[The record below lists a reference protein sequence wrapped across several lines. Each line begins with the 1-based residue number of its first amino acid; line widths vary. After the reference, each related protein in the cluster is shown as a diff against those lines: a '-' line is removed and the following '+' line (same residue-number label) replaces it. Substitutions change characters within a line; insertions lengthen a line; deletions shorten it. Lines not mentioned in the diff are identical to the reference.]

1 METLFLK
8 LLNMG
13 IAAGWVILAVMLLR
27 ILLRKAPK
35 AVRCAL
41 WILVG
46 IRLVCPFSIESVL
59 SLIPSQETV
68 PGEIM
73 MAREPEID
81 SGIRVLDDAVN
92 PAIAASLSPEPHA
105 SVNPMQIV
113 VFLAS
118 RLWAAGLAA
127 LLFYALASYVR
138 LRRKVAAAMCFR
150 ENIWLCDA
158 VRSPFILGI
167 LSPRIYL
174 PSDLEEPQIGCVIA
188 HEKAHLRRR
197 DHWWK
202 PLGFLLLSVYWFQ
215 PLCWA
220 AYILLCRDIELA
232 CDEYVVKRMGDA
244 WKKTYA
250 KALLSCSLD
259 SQGLSGCPLAFGEV
273 GIKERIKGILSYKK
287 PALWIVAAAAI
298 ACIVTA
304 VCFLTD
310 PAESKNSDNIYGTRY
325 TVAEVLYDAPWY
337 NAVYAPGNAPDFVF
351 TPEGELL
358 QRNFGGVMGNNPVWN
373 MVGVFH
379 ESSLTGEGL
388 LRFFAPAREALPG
401 SRAHVGEETGN
412 GAGETETGESPQGEE
427 AGMDA
432 VGLSQ
437 EARELLESAEQVW
450 RVDSGRKSGSAYR
463 GMTGYFVVRTDRN
476 EVLLAACYGEAGMEE
491 GHPMEGEHSM
501 EEYSGEHIRWLWRVE
516 RQADAGDTMYLAAL
530 IASMSSDRNPQ
541 IFALYESDTMPDRL
555 LAGYLDDSGRRGF
568 ALFLKDSSSG
578 GGWKI
583 KGFGPIQSDAPKKG
597 QAFALNE
604 AFGHVTIGEEWNL
617 GHSVTIAA
625 SNSGD
630 LASVTAEAGGR
641 TQEVSAGGNS
651 VPDMFVFE
659 WSRVLTTEEAEAVRV
674 RYYNALGEEIG
685 LPFTE

>member
-73 MAREPEID
+73 MAGKPEID

-250 KALLSCSLD
+250 NALLSCSLD

-379 ESSLTGEGL
+379 C
-388 LRFFAPAREALPG
+388 PA
-401 SRAHVGEETGN
+401 
-412 GAGETETGESPQGEE
+412 AG
-427 AGMDA
+427 
-432 VGLSQ
+432 
-437 EARELLESAEQVW
+437 
-450 RVDSGRKSGSAYR
+450 
-463 GMTGYFVVRTDRN
+463 
-476 EVLLAACYGEAGMEE
+476 
-491 GHPMEGEHSM
+491 PM
-501 EEYSGEHIRWLWRVE
+501 
-516 RQADAGDTMYLAAL
+516 
-530 IASMSSDRNPQ
+530 
-541 IFALYESDTMPDRL
+541 
-555 LAGYLDDSGRRGF
+555 SGRRRAMGRERPKRGKV
-568 ALFLKDSSSG
+568 LREKKREWTL
-578 GGWKI
+578 
-583 KGFGPIQSDAPKKG
+583 SD
-597 QAFALNE
+597 
-604 AFGHVTIGEEWNL
+604 
-617 GHSVTIAA
+617 
-625 SNSGD
+625 
-630 LASVTAEAGGR
+630 
-641 TQEVSAGGNS
+641 
-651 VPDMFVFE
+651 
-659 WSRVLTTEEAEAVRV
+659 
-674 RYYNALGEEIG
+674 
-685 LPFTE
+685 

>member
-68 PGEIM
+68 PREIM

-81 SGIRVLDDAVN
+81 SGIRALDDAVN
-92 PAIAASLSPEPHA
+92 LAIAASLSPEPYA
-105 SVNPMQIV
+105 SANPMQIV

-138 LRRKVAAAMCFR
+138 LRRKVAAAMRFR

-244 WKKTYA
+244 QKKTYA
-250 KALLSCSLD
+250 NALLSCSLEG
-259 SQGLSGCPLAFGEV
+259 QGLSGCPLAFGEV

-287 PALWIVAAAAI
+287 PTLWIVVAAAI

-310 PAESKNSDNIYGTRY
+310 PAKSKNSDNIYGSRY
-325 TVAEVLYDAPWY
+325 TVAEVLYDSPWY
-337 NAVYAPGNAPDFVF
+337 NAAYAPENAPDFVF

-412 GAGETETGESPQGEE
+412 GAGETETEESPQGQE

-437 EARELLESAEQVW
+437 EARELLGSAEQVW
-450 RVDSGRKSGSAYR
+450 RVDSGRDSSSVYQ

-476 EVLLAACYGEAGMEE
+476 EVLLAACYGEADMEE
-491 GHPMEGEHSM
+491 GHSMEGEH
-501 EEYSGEHIRWLWRVE
+501 SGEHIRWLWRME
-516 RQADAGDTMYLAAL
+516 RQADAEDTAYLASL
-530 IASMSSDRNPQ
+530 IVASMSFDRNPW
-541 IFALYESDTMPDRL
+541 IFALYESDTMPDWL
-555 LAGYLDDSGRRGF
+555 LAGYLDGRGAKNF
-568 ALFLKDSSSG
+568 ATFLKDSSSG
-578 GGWKI
+578 DGWKI
-583 KGFGPIQSDAPKKG
+583 RGIGPIQTNTIKKG
-597 QAFALNE
+597 QTFPQNDT
-604 AFGHVTIGEEWNL
+604 FGHITIEKDWNL
-617 GHSVTIAA
+617 DHSITIVA
-625 SNSGD
+625 SSSGN
-630 LASVTAEAGGR
+630 LASVTAEAGGEI
-641 TQEVSAGGNS
+641 QSVYASGNGLQ
-651 VPDMFVFE
+651 DMFVFE
-659 WSRVLTTEEAEAVRV
+659 WSRVLTREEAEAVRV

>member
-73 MAREPEID
+73 MAGKPEID

-250 KALLSCSLD
+250 NALLSCSLD

-351 TPEGELL
+351 TPEAELL

-401 SRAHVGEETGN
+401 SQAHAGEETGN
-412 GAGETETGESPQGEE
+412 GAGETETEESPQGQE

-432 VGLSQ
+432 VGLSR

-491 GHPMEGEHSM
+491 GHSMEGEHSM
-501 EEYSGEHIRWLWRVE
+501 EEYSGEHIRWLWRME

-568 ALFLKDSSSG
+568 ALFLKDSFSG

>member
-73 MAREPEID
+73 MAGKPEID

-250 KALLSCSLD
+250 NALLSCSLD

-351 TPEGELL
+351 TPEAELL

-401 SRAHVGEETGN
+401 SQAHAGEETGN
-412 GAGETETGESPQGEE
+412 GAGETETEESPQGQE

-432 VGLSQ
+432 VGLSR

-491 GHPMEGEHSM
+491 GHSMEGEHSM
-501 EEYSGEHIRWLWRVE
+501 EEYSGEHIRWLWRME

-568 ALFLKDSSSG
+568 ALFLKDSFSG

-604 AFGHVTIGEEWNL
+604 AFRHVTIGEEWNL

>member
-59 SLIPSQETV
+59 SLIPSPETV
-68 PGEIM
+68 PREIM

-81 SGIRVLDDAVN
+81 SGIRALDDAVN
-92 PAIAASLSPEPHA
+92 PAIAASLSPEPYA
-105 SVNPMQIV
+105 SANPMQIV

-138 LRRKVAAAMCFR
+138 LRRKVAAAMLFR

-202 PLGFLLLSVYWFQ
+202 PLGYLLLSVYWFQ

-250 KALLSCSLD
+250 NALLSCSLEG
-259 SQGLSGCPLAFGEV
+259 QGLSGCPLA
-273 GIKERIKGILSYKK
+273 
-287 PALWIVAAAAI
+287 
-298 ACIVTA
+298 
-304 VCFLTD
+304 
-310 PAESKNSDNIYGTRY
+310 
-325 TVAEVLYDAPWY
+325 
-337 NAVYAPGNAPDFVF
+337 
-351 TPEGELL
+351 
-358 QRNFGGVMGNNPVWN
+358 
-373 MVGVFH
+373 
-379 ESSLTGEGL
+379 
-388 LRFFAPAREALPG
+388 
-401 SRAHVGEETGN
+401 
-412 GAGETETGESPQGEE
+412 
-427 AGMDA
+427 
-432 VGLSQ
+432 
-437 EARELLESAEQVW
+437 
-450 RVDSGRKSGSAYR
+450 
-463 GMTGYFVVRTDRN
+463 
-476 EVLLAACYGEAGMEE
+476 
-491 GHPMEGEHSM
+491 
-501 EEYSGEHIRWLWRVE
+501 
-516 RQADAGDTMYLAAL
+516 
-530 IASMSSDRNPQ
+530 
-541 IFALYESDTMPDRL
+541 
-555 LAGYLDDSGRRGF
+555 
-568 ALFLKDSSSG
+568 
-578 GGWKI
+578 
-583 KGFGPIQSDAPKKG
+583 
-597 QAFALNE
+597 
-604 AFGHVTIGEEWNL
+604 
-617 GHSVTIAA
+617 
-625 SNSGD
+625 
-630 LASVTAEAGGR
+630 
-641 TQEVSAGGNS
+641 
-651 VPDMFVFE
+651 
-659 WSRVLTTEEAEAVRV
+659 
-674 RYYNALGEEIG
+674 
-685 LPFTE
+685 